1 MKILICSILRNR
13 VHFMRRFYFL
23 LNHLVALDKKNEYSI
38 SIFENDSQDGT
49 DQWLRALDWSFFNKT
64 YISSKKLSLPFL
76 SDSQEHA
83 ASMDRVKILS
93 LVRNE
98 CINQVG
104 QDLDKY
110 DKILFLEAECLFYPK
125 DIINLISLSKD
136 TDIYSPKSV
145 MEKTHMLGDSWAT
158 RISSDDKSFVDE
170 KGLINVPND
179 YLPMWSTYS
188 YLCIYDMAPILA
200 GARFGFL
207 NKRFNIPD
215 CDTSVICENFR
226 EKDFNKI
233 FMNTNILVSHI

>member
-13 VHFMRRFYFL
+13 FQFMRWFYFL
-23 LNHLVALDKKNEYSI
+23 LNHLVTLDKENEYAI

-104 QDLDKY
+104 QDLNKY
-110 DKILFLEAECLFYPK
+110 DKILFLEAECLFYYF
-125 DIINLISLSKD
+125 DVILRN
-136 TDIYSPKSV
+136 IY
-145 MEKTHMLGDSWAT
+145 
-158 RISSDDKSFVDE
+158 
-170 KGLINVPND
+170 
-179 YLPMWSTYS
+179 
-188 YLCIYDMAPILA
+188 
-200 GARFGFL
+200 
-207 NKRFNIPD
+207 
-215 CDTSVICENFR
+215 
-226 EKDFNKI
+226 KI
-233 FMNTNILVSHI
+233 FYFY